1 MSKKAESSKILSVE
15 VSSNYGKTIDLTGG
29 VASLQVFESV
39 LDTSI
44 RCSIDIIDA
53 GVRLMGSAVGGLEEE
68 DLNRTLTKDEF
79 EKLIDPF
86 MRRFAD
92 LLKATLAES
101 GKLKNN
107 ILQFRVES
115 SAHNFEP

>member
-1 MSKKAESSKILSVE
+1 
-15 VSSNYGKTIDLTGG
+15 
-29 VASLQVFESV
+29 
-39 LDTSI
+39 
-44 RCSIDIIDA
+44 
-53 GVRLMGSAVGGLEEE
+53 LEEE

-115 SAHNFEP
+115 SAHYFEP